1 MALPSPHPEKTPIFL
16 RSIEEGISLAPAGG
30 FSFSIPAS
38 ISTGRCGVVCDGVM
52 TALLSLVVHSRSLFF
67 RGAFPHCKLISVDL
81 GDIGVETGFLCS
93 ENRVPAFETTLAS
106 EILRSSAPKQS
117 ELQSVVLT
125 QLSRSLI

>member
-1 MALPSPHPEKTPIFL
+1 MVLPSPHPEKTPIFL
-16 RSIEEGISLAPAGG
+16 RSIQEGISLAPAGG

-38 ISTGRCGVVCDGVM
+38 SSTGRCGVVCDGVM
-52 TALLSLVVHSRSLFF
+52 TALLSLVVHSISLFF
-67 RGAFPHCKLISVDL
+67 RGAFPHRKLISVDL
-81 GDIGVETGFLCS
+81 GRVLCS